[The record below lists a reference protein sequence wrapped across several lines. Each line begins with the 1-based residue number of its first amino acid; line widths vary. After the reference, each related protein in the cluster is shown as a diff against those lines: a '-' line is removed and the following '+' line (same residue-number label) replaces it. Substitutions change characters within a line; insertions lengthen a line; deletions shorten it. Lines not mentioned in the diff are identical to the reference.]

1 MNFPGS
7 PASQPPVDGIPPSF
21 RHDWISFTLR
31 RLEPWIAFAIATY
44 TALIA
49 LVAYMHVPA
58 LWLFVLYAA
67 LIGKWCDVHPAHY
80 QVSMFVRAAALIAG
94 GYVLH
99 THTSA
104 EISTPGGIFF
114 FWLSITTM
122 YYSFMLKPVWGV
134 ALVGLALLSYV
145 FACFEV
151 GMPEGWQHAMAR
163 GGYLVV
169 FPLVVAMRF
178 GSVMRRPD
186 EALEHR
192 RLDASSGL
200 YNKDGLFEHGA
211 EIVAACRR
219 DRRAVSLIVMDCADL
234 QEIRGVYGRQVNR
247 KLRAKIIK
255 KLASVTGE
263 RGLLART
270 GRSEFALLVPGLG
283 REKALQALER
293 VLGNP
298 GRVELDWN
306 DSEIVIVPD
315 YAAGSLHSGEATLQE
330 IYAELSGGLADLR
343 HNTQMRDDHY
353 RRLRERQSLPME
365 LTEQATLPGPLGP
378 RAPFGLPELPETPLH
393 PPAPATVPVPLAS
406 AA

>member
-1 MNFPGS
+1 MSS
-7 PASQPPVDGIPPSF
+7 PATPAFQHAVDGIPQSF
-21 RHDWISFTLR
+21 RHDWISFAMR
-31 RLEPWIAFAIATY
+31 RLEPWIAFSIAAY
-44 TALIA
+44 TVLIT
-49 LVAYMHVPA
+49 LVAYLHVPA

-67 LIGKWCDVHPAHY
+67 LIGKWSDVHPAHH
-80 QVSMFVRAAALIAG
+80 QVAMFVRGAALIAG
-94 GYVLH
+94 GYLLH

-104 EISTPGGIFF
+104 EFSSPGGIFF

-122 YYSFMLKPVWGV
+122 YYAFMLKPVWGV

-145 FACFEV
+145 GACAEV
-151 GMPEGWQHAMAR
+151 GVPQGWPHALAR

-186 EALEHR
+186 DALEHR
-192 RLDASSGL
+192 RLDGSTGL
-200 YNKDGLFEHGA
+200 YNLEGLYEHGS

-219 DRRAVSLIVMDCADL
+219 DRRPVSLIVMDCADL

-247 KLRAKIIK
+247 KLRAKVIK
-255 KLASVTGE
+255 KLTSVTGE

-270 GRSEFALLVPGLG
+270 GATEFSLLVPGLN
-283 REKALQALER
+283 REKALRALER

-315 YAAGSLHSGEATLQE
+315 YAAGSLHTNETGLQDL
-330 IYAELSGGLADLR
+330 YAELSADLAELR
-343 HNTQMRDDHY
+343 HNAQMRDEHY
-353 RRLRERQSLPME
+353 RRQRERQSMPAE
-365 LTEQATLPGPLGP
+365 LADQATLPGPLGP
-378 RAPFGLPELPETPLH
+378 RAPFGLPVVPVGCDL
-393 PPAPATVPVPLAS
+393 PATTPAPLAS
-406 AA
+406 VA